1 MSWMALSM
9 SLGFVGLAAIV
20 SRYQQLG
27 LEKELA
33 VAVIRTLIQLTIAGY
48 VLAYVFASHY
58 LIFMVLMLALMIG
71 VAAQN
76 AAKRGKKIPGA
87 LRIVLLGIVTSEV
100 ITLLLLLL
108 FKIIPG
114 TPQYVISLS
123 GMIIGNSMVAS
134 GVTLNRL
141 SSEFA
146 LRSGE
151 VELALSLG
159 ATPKRA
165 SLSVVKASVKAGMIP
180 TIDSMKTVGLVQL
193 PGMMTGQIL
202 AGADPIQ
209 AVRYQI
215 LVMFM
220 LSGSTAITS
229 LLVVLQGYR
238 SYFTSAAQLK
248 VTGLDS

>member
-1 MSWMALSM
+1 MMSWLALSL

-20 SRYQQLG
+20 SRYQELG

-33 VAVIRTLIQLTIAGY
+33 IAVVRTLIQLTIAGY
-48 VLAYVFASHY
+48 VLSYVFASQH
-58 LIFMVLMLALMIG
+58 LIFMVLMLALMMG

-76 AAKRGKKIPGA
+76 AAKRGKGIPRA
-87 LRIVLLGIVTSEV
+87 LRIVLIGIVISEA
-100 ITLLLLLL
+100 LSLMLLL
-108 FKIIPG
+108 FIGIPG
-114 TPQYVISLS
+114 TPQYIIPLS

-141 SSEFA
+141 SSEFK
-146 LRSGE
+146 LRRGE

-159 ATPKRA
+159 AAPKKA
-165 SLSVVKASVKAGMIP
+165 SLSVVKAAVKAGMIP

-209 AVRYQI
+209 AVRYQL

-220 LSGSTAITS
+220 ISGATAITS
-229 LLVVLQGYR
+229 LIVVLQGYR
-238 SYFTSAAQLK
+238 TYFTPEAQLK
-248 VTGLDS
+248 SS

>member
-1 MSWMALSM
+1 MSWLALSL

-20 SRYQQLG
+20 SRYQELG

-33 VAVIRTLIQLTIAGY
+33 IAVVRTLIQLTIAGY
-48 VLAYVFASHY
+48 VLSYVFASHH
-58 LIFMVLMLALMIG
+58 LIFTGLMLALMMG

-76 AAKRGKKIPGA
+76 AAKRGKGIPGA
-87 LRIVLLGIVTSEV
+87 LRIVLMGIVISEALSLM
-100 ITLLLLLL
+100 LLLLLG
-108 FKIIPG
+108 IPG
-114 TPQYVISLS
+114 TPQYIIPLS
-123 GMIIGNSMVAS
+123 GMIIGNSMIAC

-141 SSEFA
+141 SSEFK
-146 LRSGE
+146 LRRGE

-159 ATPKRA
+159 ANPKKA
-165 SLSVVKASVKAGMIP
+165 SLSVVKAAVKAGMIP

-220 LSGSTAITS
+220 ISGATAIAS
-229 LLVVLQGYR
+229 LIVVVQGYR
-238 SYFTSAAQLK
+238 TYFTPAAQLK
-248 VTGLDS
+248 SS

>member
-1 MSWMALSM
+1 MSWLAVCL

-20 SRYQQLG
+20 SRYQELG

-33 VAVIRTLIQLTIAGY
+33 IAIVRTLIQLTIAGY
-48 VLAYVFASHY
+48 VLSYVFASQH
-58 LIFMVLMLALMIG
+58 LIFMVLMLALMMG

-76 AAKRGKKIPGA
+76 AAKRGKGIPGA
-87 LRIVLLGIVTSEV
+87 LRIVLIGIVVSEALS
-100 ITLLLLLL
+100 LLLLLL
-108 FKIIPG
+108 LGIPG
-114 TPQYVISLS
+114 TPQYIIPLS

-134 GVTLNRL
+134 GVTLNRF
-141 SSEFA
+141 SSEFK
-146 LRSGE
+146 LRRGE

-159 ATPKRA
+159 AAPKKA
-165 SLSVVKASVKAGMIP
+165 SLSVIKAAVKAGMIP

-220 LSGSTAITS
+220 ISGATAITS
-229 LLVVLQGYR
+229 LIVVLQGYLT
-238 SYFTSAAQLK
+238 YFTIEAQLK
-248 VTGLDS
+248 SS

>member
-1 MSWMALSM
+1 MSWLALSL

-20 SRYQQLG
+20 SRYQELG

-33 VAVIRTLIQLTIAGY
+33 IAVVRTLIQLTIAGY
-48 VLAYVFASHY
+48 VLSYVFASQH
-58 LIFMVLMLALMIG
+58 LIFMGLMLALMMG

-76 AAKRGKKIPGA
+76 AAKRGKGIPRGSA
-87 LRIVLLGIVTSEV
+87 YRPHRNCDQRSSFPD
-100 ITLLLLLL
+100 TLTLHRYSR
-108 FKIIPG
+108 
-114 TPQYVISLS
+114 TPQYIIPLS

-141 SSEFA
+141 SSEFK
-146 LRSGE
+146 LRRGE

-159 ATPKRA
+159 ANPKKA
-165 SLSVVKASVKAGMIP
+165 SLSVVKAAVKAGMIP

-220 LSGSTAITS
+220 ISGATAITS
-229 LLVVLQGYR
+229 LIVV
-238 SYFTSAAQLK
+238 SARVSHLFYP
-248 VTGLDS
+248 

>member
-1 MSWMALSM
+1 MSWMALSL

-20 SRYQQLG
+20 SRYQELG

-33 VAVIRTLIQLTIAGY
+33 IAVIRTLIQLTIAGY
-48 VLAYVFASHY
+48 VLAYVFASRH
-58 LIFMVLMLALMIG
+58 LIFIGLMLILMIG
-71 VAAQN
+71 VAAKN
-76 AAKRGKKIPGA
+76 AAKRGKGIPGA
-87 LRIVLLGIVTSEV
+87 LRIVLIGIVISEV
-100 ITLLLLLL
+100 ISLILLLLLG
-108 FKIIPG
+108 IPG
-114 TPQYVISLS
+114 TPQYIIPLS
-123 GMIIGNSMVAS
+123 GMIIGNSMVAC

-141 SSEFA
+141 SSEFE

-159 ATPKRA
+159 AAPKKA
-165 SLSVVKASVKAGMIP
+165 SLSVIKAAIKAGMIP

-220 LSGSTAITS
+220 ISGSTAIAS
-229 LLVVLQGYR
+229 LIIVLLGYQT
-238 SYFTSAAQLK
+238 YFTPASQLK
-248 VTGLDS
+248 SS

>member
-1 MSWMALSM
+1 MSWLALSL

-20 SRYQQLG
+20 SRYQELG

-33 VAVIRTLIQLTIAGY
+33 IAVVRTLIQLTIAGY
-48 VLAYVFASHY
+48 VLAYVFASQH
-58 LIFMVLMLALMIG
+58 LIFMGLMLALMMG

-76 AAKRGKKIPGA
+76 AAKRGKGIPGA
-87 LRIVLLGIVTSEV
+87 LRIVLLGIVISEAL
-100 ITLLLLLL
+100 TLALLLL
-108 FKIIPG
+108 FGIIPG
-114 TPQYVISLS
+114 TPQYVIPLS

-141 SSEFA
+141 SSEFT

-159 ATPKRA
+159 ANPKRA

-220 LSGSTAITS
+220 ISGATAISS

-238 SYFTSAAQLK
+238 TYFTSAAQLI
-248 VTGLDS
+248 VPSLND

>member
-1 MSWMALSM
+1 MSWLALSM

-20 SRYQQLG
+20 SRYQELG
-27 LEKELA
+27 LEKEL
-33 VAVIRTLIQLTIAGY
+33 VIGVVRTLIQLTIAGY
-48 VLAYVFASHY
+48 ILSYVFASHQ
-58 LIFMVLMLALMIG
+58 LIFMVLMLALMMG

-76 AAKRGKKIPGA
+76 ASKRGSEIPKSG
-87 LRIVLLGIVTSEV
+87 RIVLIGIVLSELL
-100 ITLLLLLL
+100 TLALLLLLR
-108 FKIIPG
+108 IIPG
-114 TPQYVISLS
+114 TPQFVIPLS

-141 SSEFA
+141 SSEFK
-146 LRSGE
+146 LRHDE

-159 ATPKRA
+159 ANPKKA
-165 SLSVVKASVKAGMIP
+165 SLYVVKSAAKAGMIP
-180 TIDSMKTVGLVQL
+180 TIDSMKTVGIVQL

-220 LSGSTAITS
+220 ISGATAIAS
-229 LLVVLQGYR
+229 LIVVLLGYR
-238 SYFTSAAQLK
+238 TYFNQDAQLK
-248 VTGLDS
+248 GI